1 MPSMANI
8 VVKKYDGTTD
18 VTYNALTASAGD
30 NVAAQWRS
38 ESAGSQNNAKPVLA
52 LTSKFNGNR
61 SARRVEVQYRYPQMA
76 TDSTTGLATVVN
88 LIPMTLSAAIPLGV
102 PDTVVQEAVAQG
114 LNLMGS
120 DLVRLSIISG
130 FAPT

>member
-18 VTYNALTASAGD
+18 VTYTALTASAGD

-38 ESAGSQNNAKPVLA
+38 ESAGSQSNAKPSLA
-52 LTSKFNGNR
+52 LTTKFNGNR
-61 SARRVEVQYRYPQMA
+61 SARRIDFQYRYPHVV
-76 TDSTTGLATVVN
+76 TDSTTGLLVVVN
-88 LIPMTLSAAIPLGV
+88 MIPITLSAAIPVGV
-102 PDTVVQEAVAQG
+102 PDVVVQEAVAQG
-114 LNLMGS
+114 TNLAVS
-120 DLVRLSIISG
+120 AIVRGAIISG

>member
-18 VTYNALTASAGD
+18 VTYTALSASAGD

-38 ESAGSQNNAKPVLA
+38 ESAGSQSNAKPVLTV
-52 LTSKFNGNR
+52 TSKYNGNR
-61 SARRVEVQYRYPQMA
+61 SARRIDIQYRYPQMA

-88 LIPMTLSAAIPLGV
+88 QIPISVSVAVPLGA
-102 PDTVVQEAVAQG
+102 PDTVIQEAIAQG
-114 LNLMGS
+114 TNLLVS
-120 DLVRLSIISG
+120 TLVRSSIISG

>member
-18 VTYNALTASAGD
+18 VTYTALSASAGD

-38 ESAGSQNNAKPVLA
+38 ESAGSQSNAKPTLTV
-52 LTSKFNGNR
+52 TSKHNGNR
-61 SARRVEVQYRYPQMA
+61 SARRIDIQYRYPQMA
-76 TDSTTGLATVVN
+76 TDSTTGLSTVVN
-88 LIPMTLSAAIPLGV
+88 QIPITVSVAVPLGA
-102 PDTVVQEAVAQG
+102 PDTVVQEAIAQG
-114 LNLMGS
+114 TNLLVS
-120 DLVRLSIISG
+120 ALVRSSIISG